1 MRRELRAALLAGVL
15 LVAAI
20 GAEAAAWT
28 VTDTLGRTVR
38 LTQVPQRI
46 VLAGR
51 ATLLLVDAVYLF
63 PGASSRIVAVGT
75 TDQGLGDFF
84 PFLDPAAGGKLRLA
98 NAAGPEQVAAAHP
111 DLVILKSFMKE
122 KLGDPLEAAGIP
134 VLYLDLESPG
144 TFSADVRTL
153 GDLFQQPDRAASIT
167 QWYRSRVD
175 AVTRAVA
182 SAQRPSALIIQYS
195 ARDGVSSFAIPPSS
209 WIQTTMTEIAG
220 ATAAWKETGPGDGW
234 KKAGIEQ
241 LSAWNPAYVFVVSYQ
256 QPASPLADQVRKAA
270 LLKGT
275 ILGFPSDFY
284 SWDQADARW
293 ILGLEWLARTIH
305 PDLFAGLDLRS
316 EVFSFYEQLYGL
328 DETTIRAQVLPRLAG
343 ALGER

>member
-1 MRRELRAALLAGVL
+1 MRSVLRTAALVAVL
-15 LVAAI
+15 F
-20 GAEAAAWT
+20 AAALGAGAASWT
-28 VTDTLGRTVR
+28 VTDTLGRSIR
-38 LTQVPQRI
+38 LGQVPQRI

-63 PGASSRIVAVGT
+63 PGASRRVVAVGA

-84 PFLDPAAGGKLRLA
+84 PILDPGAAGKVRLA

-122 KLGDPLEAAGIP
+122 KLGDPLEAVGIP
-134 VLYLDLESPG
+134 VLYLDLETPA
-144 TFSADVRTL
+144 TFYADLKTL
-153 GDLFQQPDRAASIT
+153 GDLFQQPERAAAVV

-175 AVTRAVA
+175 AVTKAVA
-182 SAQRPSALIIQYS
+182 SASRPSALIVQYS
-195 ARDGVSSFAIPPSS
+195 ARDGVTSFTVPPSS
-209 WIQTTMTEIAG
+209 WIQTTMTETAG

-256 QPASPLADQVRKAA
+256 QPASPLADQVRKAG

-275 ILGFPSDFY
+275 VLGFPSDFH
-284 SWDQADARW
+284 SWDQADSRW
-293 ILGLEWLARTIH
+293 ILGLEWLARILH
-305 PDLFAGLDLRS
+305 PDLLAGLDLRS
-316 EVFSFYEQLYGL
+316 EVLSFYGQLYGL
-328 DETTIRAQVLPRLAG
+328 DEATISAQVLPRLEG
-343 ALGER
+343 VLGGR